1 MPKSN
6 RSNAVYKIG
15 FWSAVLTALLSIAW
29 AAAFAFQFSTASQ
42 GPWGGVEETGQSFDF
57 VTDMI
62 NLVFALPLS
71 WTFIVMMVS
80 VHFFVPEDKKI
91 WTMIGLAFAIIY
103 AVMADI
109 NYLIQL
115 VTVRASLLAGETEGL
130 GLFVIDNMHSVFW
143 ALANSYAIQS
153 IGLFFAAWAIEG
165 GRPARWIRALWIAVG
180 VTAPFQF
187 AFSLG
192 LIPMAIALPVLG
204 VWIVGLPL
212 STVLLAAL
220 FRHPERLPPQLTST
234 PQP

>member
-6 RSNAVYKIG
+6 HANAVYKIG

-29 AAAFAFQFSTASQ
+29 AAAFAFQFSTAPQ
-42 GPWGGVEETGQSFDF
+42 GPWGGVEETGQSFNF

-71 WTFIVMMVS
+71 WTFVVMMVS

-130 GLFVIDNMHSVFW
+130 GLFVIDNMHSIFW
-143 ALANSYAIQS
+143 ALANSYAFQS
-153 IGLFFAAWAIEG
+153 ISLFFAAWAIKG
-165 GRPARWIRALWIAVG
+165 GRPARWIRGLWIAVG
-180 VTAPFQF
+180 ATTPFQV

-192 LIPMAIALPVLG
+192 LIPIAIALPVLG
-204 VWIVGLPL
+204 IWIVGIPL

-220 FRHPERLPPQLTST
+220 FRHSERLPPQPTLTR
-234 PQP
+234 QP